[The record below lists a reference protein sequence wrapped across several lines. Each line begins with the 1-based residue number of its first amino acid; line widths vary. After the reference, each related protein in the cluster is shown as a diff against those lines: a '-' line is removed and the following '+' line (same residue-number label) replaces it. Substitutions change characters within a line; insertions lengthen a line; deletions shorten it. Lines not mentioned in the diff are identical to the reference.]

1 MRKHKIPYDN
11 KCLWRPVLGVA
22 GIVLFCFSAALL
34 LPKLTAGFQEAG
46 IGMKPFYNFTL
57 PLYLAAAGI
66 VFFLVIRLLI
76 ESSPSFSGAVIDAI
90 IEAFAFSIIVFLLMF
105 VFLNI
110 PVFLLYSNLGSSD
123 YYQPQNDDVMSA
135 ILQNWQIMLYCL
147 TGSILVFLCC
157 WQGFGIW
164 PRGTRAFLNHQIA
177 SFHLPDKLID
187 LSYSY
192 DMNGKRITE
201 SSGIEQ
207 HLGKLYCF
215 GKKGNSLIVGNS
227 GYGKST
233 CVKRSV
239 KNYARRLCHFG
250 RIPVYAP
257 AVDLSEVSDPNQ
269 NMSILLS
276 SPKAQRRWLSR
287 VLSQS
292 EHLLDF
298 DGAESFLNKIMVKRN
313 RLVFL
318 IDGINE
324 MPNSDNEKL
333 LSMLQRITQEN
344 SCVFVSC
351 PINAT
356 NARKNEQELYL
367 TFHVN
372 GVLSSLLAGE
382 DARFSEIGSSPF
394 FYSQLKAKTKKTA
407 KGKATA
413 NADAKGTDNA
423 NAKDTENVNA
433 KDTENVN
440 AKGTENVNAKDA
452 ENVNAK
458 DAENVN
464 AKGTDNA
471 DAKDT
476 DNANAK
482 DTENT
487 VYKALESMVC
497 SALGKDDSDSELL
510 DALGDA
516 AMAAFLGKKM
526 VNPPFDLPLKE
537 EKTELLLRLVDSGV
551 LKTAKA
557 DAAAQAPGAQ
567 HACFRFSHQKYWEYF
582 MARAALRS
590 SAKSIPD
597 AVSFYKTGK
606 IASDAH
612 PKDSKMDS
620 VKHIVED
627 AYLANVY
634 AMFIDNKGLYG
645 ELFPRSSQETEGL
658 ERTEDIKRTADL
670 ISTED
675 LKKILHY
682 FASHFEN
689 VTGNAGIGN
698 TCKNVKAG
706 IADAM
711 DEFAADHLRNAS
723 FDHLRD
729 LCCINHLLPDT
740 WKDRLFQRVFI
751 HEDITD
757 ANDII
762 LQERLLDNYC
772 TYEDT
777 YSLKIVK
784 RDDSSECLCRHFI
797 EEYPNDLLIRR
808 EKYLDKLLKS
818 SPKTLLSAKGF
829 LNLRRWCIHITT
841 LLYFVLLVWLVS
853 CLFTSPF
860 AAVRGLLSQIP
871 NIAQNG
877 ASMQEIFVHLFGAGE
892 EKVSNLVLPA
902 SKLLALGLFIGSF
915 SAWLKQLSAPGDV
928 YLTIFGNAQNWFST
942 DEIINILRRKSPG
955 DTKAGLRSL
964 LLIMDW
970 VRVRPS
976 VVFFAIVVLSMMW
989 YPQFVSLPIA
999 PVPLCVII
1007 SLIFFFPI
1015 SSLIY
1020 LIILSKSK
1028 DKQNFKKT
1036 ALVSIVVQ
1044 LILFMLLT
1052 VLVMISIVCDVIT
1065 ASIVTAIIVAL
1076 LVIAAIILGVFIIC
1090 RMIKEKKFIKDIEEK
1105 VKKDTKMEKGLL
1117 KALNEG
1123 RIEGIPEIAG
1133 ESDNV
1138 GTVSFRCTRE
1148 LRVKLESIASREE
1161 QK

>member
-1 MRKHKIPYDN
+1 MRKHKIPY
-11 KCLWRPVLGVA
+11 KIRLLLRPVFGVA
-22 GIVLFCFSAALL
+22 GIVLFCFTAALL

-76 ESSPSFSGAVIDAI
+76 ESSPAFSGAVIDAI

-147 TGSILVFLCC
+147 SASIFVFLFC
-157 WQGFGIW
+157 WLGFGIW

-177 SFHLPDKLID
+177 SFNLPAKLID

-192 DMNGKRITE
+192 DMNGKRKTE

-215 GKKGNSLIVGNS
+215 GKPGNSLIVGNS

-298 DGAESFLNKIMVKRN
+298 DGAESFLNKMAKRG

-324 MPNSDNEKL
+324 MPNSDNDKL
-333 LSMLQRITQEN
+333 LSMLQRITKGN

-394 FYSQLKAKTKKTA
+394 FYSRLKAKTKKKA

-413 NADAKGTDNA
+413 NADANGTDNA
-423 NAKDTENVNA
+423 NAKDT
-433 KDTENVN
+433 
-440 AKGTENVNAKDA
+440 
-452 ENVNAK
+452 
-458 DAENVN
+458 
-464 AKGTDNA
+464 
-471 DAKDT
+471 

-482 DTENT
+482 GTENT

-497 SALGKDDSDSELL
+497 NALGKGDSGSELL

-516 AMAAFLGKKM
+516 ARAAFQHKEM
-526 VNPPFDLPLKE
+526 VNPSFDLPFNAE
-537 EKTELLLRLVDSGV
+537 QTELLLRLVDNGV

-557 DAAAQAPGAQ
+557 DAAAQVPGAQ

-582 MARAALRS
+582 MARAAQRLPY
-590 SAKSIPD
+590 KSIRE
-597 AVSFYKTGK
+597 AVSFFYGTESSAEIDPVEG
-606 IASDAH
+606 
-612 PKDSKMDS
+612 
-620 VKHIVED
+620 IVED

-634 AMFIDNKGLYG
+634 AMFIDNNSLYS
-645 ELFPRSSQETEGL
+645 ELFTPPSESTE
-658 ERTEDIKRTADL
+658 

-689 VTGNAGIGN
+689 VTGNAGKGN
-698 TCKNVKAG
+698 TCKNVKG
-706 IADAM
+706 EIADAM
-711 DEFAADHLRNAS
+711 EKFAADHLQNAS

-729 LCCINHLLPDT
+729 LCCISHLLPDT

-762 LQERLLDNYC
+762 LQERLLDSYC
-772 TYEDT
+772 AHKDE
-777 YSLKIVK
+777 SFLP
-784 RDDSSECLCRHFI
+784 DDSSECLCRHFI

-808 EKYLDKLLKS
+808 EKYLDKLLS
-818 SPKTLLSAKGF
+818 STSTPLPCAKAF

-871 NIAQNG
+871 NITQNG
-877 ASMQEIFVHLFGAGE
+877 ASMQEIFVHLFGAGKE
-892 EKVSNLVLPA
+892 TVSNLVLPA

-942 DEIINILRRKSPG
+942 DEIINILRGKSPG
-955 DTKAGLRSL
+955 DSKAGLRSL

-976 VVFFAIVVLSMMW
+976 VVFFATVVLSMMW
-989 YPQFVSLPIA
+989 YPQFVSFPIA
-999 PVPLCVII
+999 PVPLCVIV

-1015 SSLIY
+1015 SSLYY
-1020 LIILSKSK
+1020 LFILSKSK
-1028 DKQNFKKT
+1028 DKQIFKKT
-1036 ALVSIVVQ
+1036 ARVSIVVQ

-1076 LVIAAIILGVFIIC
+1076 LVIAAIKLGKDISD
-1090 RMIKEKKFIKDIEEK
+1090 RMKKEKKFIKDIEEK
-1105 VKKDTKMEKGLL
+1105 VKKDTKMEKDLL

-1123 RIEGIPEIAG
+1123 RIEGIPGIVNDA
-1133 ESDNV
+1133 NNM